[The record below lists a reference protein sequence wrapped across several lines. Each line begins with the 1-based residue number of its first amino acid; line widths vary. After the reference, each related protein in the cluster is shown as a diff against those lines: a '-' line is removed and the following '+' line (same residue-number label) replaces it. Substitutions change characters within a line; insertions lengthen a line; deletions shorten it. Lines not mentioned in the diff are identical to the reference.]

1 MTGPGGGPGD
11 NIQLRMH
18 DVTVCIR
25 RYQKHQKKNKTVLLL
40 KKKPFARVPNE
51 KSARKTRRINARSLF
66 KESASIFVVH
76 RKTRASFSRL
86 GEEISVQKSPE
97 SLLTNFPKKSEIERY
112 VRVVVESFPFAL
124 VVFVHLHRA
133 SSRVS
138 ESTGDERI
146 HHDISLLANA
156 EARYV

>member
-40 KKKPFARVPNE
+40 KKKPFARVPHE

-66 KESASIFVVH
+66 KESASIFVVN

-86 GEEISVQKSPE
+86 GEEISVQKSPGISADE
-97 SLLTNFPKKSEIERY
+97 FPEKVRDREICSRRRGKLSLCARGFCS
-112 VRVVVESFPFAL
+112 S
-124 VVFVHLHRA
+124 
-133 SSRVS
+133 SSRFITCVR
-138 ESTGDERI
+138 EYWR
-146 HHDISLLANA
+146 
-156 EARYV
+156 